1 MLRRLLPSW
10 IVLLAIPLTLGGVAL
25 ASPLPEGGPVRSI
38 DDELVQIGREIPG
51 FGGLFYDEQGRP
63 TLYLLDPQGAGA
75 ATKSLGA
82 DVRVLQGDYEFESLV
97 TWRHELR
104 PLLGLPGVSF
114 LDSDEGR
121 NRVVVGVDSRAEG
134 LDRDRLERAILAA
147 GVPREAVIFQETA
160 PFEDLATLHDK
171 LRPVPGGSQIVFGGF
186 VCTLGFNA
194 YRNNVFGFVVNS
206 HCTNVRGETD
216 GTRYFQSEPPSGGIG
231 TEVADPSFSTGPPC
245 PAGRRCRMSDAAFA
259 KYDKT
264 SLGGLGKL
272 ALPKSKGSETGT
284 VTLKNPGAR
293 ITITARTGSPLQGET
308 VHKIGRTT
316 GWTFGRVLATCVEA
330 NNSTDVTMFCQSF
343 VRAGGGPGDSGS
355 PVFYS
360 LPGNKARL
368 VGILWGGGTDP
379 VLGTVFVFSPLENIE
394 AELGPLKVN

>member
-1 MLRRLLPSW
+1 MFRRLFPAL
-10 IVLLAIPLTLGGVAL
+10 IAVLFIPMTLGGASL
-25 ASPLPEGGPVRSI
+25 ASPLTDEGPVRSI

-51 FGGLFYDEQGRP
+51 FGGLFYDGEGRP
-63 TLYLLDPQGAGA
+63 TLYLLDPQGAGVA
-75 ATKSLGA
+75 VKSLGA
-82 DVRVLQGDYEFESLV
+82 DVRILRGDYEFERLV
-97 TWRHELR
+97 AWRHELR

-121 NRVVVGVDSRAEG
+121 NRVVVGVDPRAEG
-134 LDRDRLERAILAA
+134 LDPDRLEREILAQ
-147 GVPREAVIFQETA
+147 GVPREAVVFQEAA
-160 PFEDLATLHDK
+160 PFEDLATLRDK
-171 LRPVPGGSQIVFGGF
+171 LRPVPGGAQIAFSNF
-186 VCTLGFNA
+186 FCTLGFNA

-206 HCTNVRGETD
+206 HCTNVRGEAD
-216 GTRYFQSEPPSGGIG
+216 GTRYSQGVPAGGAIG

-259 KYDKT
+259 RYDKT
-264 SLGGLGKL
+264 SLGGLGKM
-272 ALPKSKGSETGT
+272 ALTTSKGTETGS

-293 ITITARTGSPLQGET
+293 LTITARTGSPLQGDT

-316 GWTFGRVLATCVEA
+316 GWTFGTVLGTCVES
-330 NNSTDVTMFCQSF
+330 NNSTDVTLFCQTI
-343 VRAGGGPGDSGS
+343 VRAGSGGGDSGS

-368 VGILWGGGTDP
+368 VGILWGGRTDP
-379 VLGTVFVFSPLENIE
+379 ALGTLFAFSPLENIE

>member
-1 MLRRLLPSW
+1 MLLTFGG
-10 IVLLAIPLTLGGVAL
+10 APLS
-25 ASPLPEGGPVRSI
+25 ASPPEEGALRPVHSI

-51 FGGLFYDEQGRP
+51 FGGLFYDGEGRL

-75 ATKSLGA
+75 AAKSLGA
-82 DVRVLQGDYEFESLV
+82 DVRVLRGDYEFERLV
-97 TWRHELR
+97 AWRHELR

-134 LDRDRLERAILAA
+134 LDLGRLESEIFAA
-147 GVPREAVIFQETA
+147 GVPREAVVFQEAA

-171 LRPVPGGSQIVFGGF
+171 LRPAPGGAQITFSNF
-186 VCTLGFNA
+186 ACTLGFNA
-194 YRNNVFGFVVNS
+194 YRDNVFGFVVNA

-216 GTRYFQSEPPSGGIG
+216 GTRYSQGGAIG
-231 TEVADPSFSTGPPC
+231 TEVADPAFSTGPPC

-264 SLGGLGKL
+264 SLGGLGKV
-272 ALPKSKGSETGT
+272 ALTKSKGTETGT

-293 ITITARTGSPLQGET
+293 LTITARTGSPLQGDT

-316 GWTFGRVLATCVEA
+316 GWTFGTVLDTCLDT
-330 NNSTDVTMFCQSF
+330 NNSTDVTLFCQTT
-343 VRAGGGPGDSGS
+343 VRAGSGAGDSGS

-368 VGILWGGGTDP
+368 VGILWGGRTDP
-379 VLGTVFVFSPLENIE
+379 VVGTLYAFSPLENIE
-394 AELGPLKVN
+394 AELGPLKIN